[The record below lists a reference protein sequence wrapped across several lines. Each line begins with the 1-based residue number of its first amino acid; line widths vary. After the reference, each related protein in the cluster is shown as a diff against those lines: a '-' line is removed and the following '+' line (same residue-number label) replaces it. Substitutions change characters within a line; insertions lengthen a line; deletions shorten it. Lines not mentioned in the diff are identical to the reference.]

1 MLNLYNGTVMTNN
14 RKLQILLETKLS
26 TDDKVPKTGR
36 VLRNKIF
43 VIGFPPNCTEMD
55 LEKFFSNFGLVRET
69 RIVKDENGVTKG
81 YAFITFAKERSVMH
95 ALEYRAPLYFMDRKL
110 SINPA
115 IKKQHQL
122 IQTERC
128 LSSSTSIDTPSD
140 MSSSS
145 SIGFLFSLF
154 IFSYQLFIFI
164 FHFKTDHTNDLN
176 SLTSANVFPMI
187 SMPMASQANEAG
199 MHHYYNAASQPYF
212 HFNLPSHPVY
222 CASGPGPIWHHYF
235 STTSSYPS
243 CTYMPMAHN
252 GSELPTLS
260 QVNGGVCHNS
270 MMRYTHI
277 PAHNKILQ

>member
-14 RKLQILLETKLS
+14 RKLQTLLETKLS
-26 TDDKVPKTGR
+26 IDDKVPKTGR
-36 VLRNKIF
+36 ILRNKIF

-55 LEKFFSNFGLVRET
+55 LENFFSNFGLVRET

-95 ALEYRAPLYFMDRKL
+95 ALEYRGPLYFMDRKL

-115 IKKQHQL
+115 IKRQHQF

-145 SIGFLFSLF
+145 N
-154 IFSYQLFIFI
+154 
-164 FHFKTDHTNDLN
+164 HTNDLN
-176 SLTSANVFPMI
+176 SLTSTNIFPMI
-187 SMPMASQANEAG
+187 SMSMPSQPDGTTLN
-199 MHHYYNAASQPYF
+199 HYYNAASQPYF

-222 CASGPGPIWHHYF
+222 CSSGSGPIWHHYF
-235 STTSSYPS
+235 STAASYPVS
-243 CTYMPMAHN
+243 ILKT
-252 GSELPTLS
+252 
-260 QVNGGVCHNS
+260 
-270 MMRYTHI
+270 
-277 PAHNKILQ
+277 KIRFHETQ

>member
-1 MLNLYNGTVMTNN
+1 MLNLYNGNVMTNN

-81 YAFITFAKERSVMH
+81 YAFITFAKERSVVH
-95 ALEYRAPLYFMDRKL
+95 ALEYRGPLYFMDRKL

-115 IKKQHQL
+115 IKKQHQF

-145 SIGFLFSLF
+145 N
-154 IFSYQLFIFI
+154 
-164 FHFKTDHTNDLN
+164 HTKDLN
-176 SLTSANVFPMI
+176 SLTSANIFPMI
-187 SMPMASQANEAG
+187 CMQMASQPNGAAI
-199 MHHYYNAASQPYF
+199 HHYYNTASQPYF
-212 HFNLPSHPVY
+212 YFNLPSHPVY
-222 CASGPGPIWHHYF
+222 CTSAPGPIWNHYF

-252 GSELPTLS
+252 GGEPSMLS
-260 QVNGGVCHNS
+260 QVNGGIYHNS
-270 MMRYTHI
+270 VCLREK
-277 PAHNKILQ
+277 PSS